1 MIAAIEGILEQ
12 LDSDSVV
19 VKAGPLSLRVY
30 LPSSTLSQLG
40 SIGDR
45 VYLHTHLYLR
55 EDNIALYGFSSVP
68 GLNLFQTLLTVSGVG
83 PRLAL
88 LMLSS
93 FSTEQLVQAIISED
107 SNLLSQVPG
116 LGKKMASRLIL
127 ELKSKLEREWESIP
141 SAQVDS
147 DLIAALTSLGYS
159 LKETIRAASRL
170 PASPEASLEEKIKL
184 ALQELSQR

>member
-1 MIAAIEGILEQ
+1 MIAAIEGTLEQ
-12 LDSDSVV
+12 LDSDSAV

-30 LPSSTLSQLG
+30 LPSSTLGQLG

-55 EDNIALYGFSSVP
+55 EDNIALYGFSSIP
-68 GLNLFQTLLTVSGVG
+68 ELNLFQTLLTVSGVG

-93 FSTEQLVQAIISED
+93 FSTEQLVQAIISEN

-127 ELKSKLEREWESIP
+127 ELKSKLEKEWESIP

-147 DLIAALTSLGYS
+147 DLIAALTNLGYS
-159 LKETIRAASRL
+159 LKEASRVASRL